1 MGIEPTN
8 SAWEADVMPLNYACK
23 FGGKYRIRTY
33 ITFRSEAFK
42 ASAIPLCELSILY
55 GIGFIT
61 VLCGNYPNAYL
72 VCAVEIDSPT
82 L

>member
-1 MGIEPTN
+1 MGIGPTQP
-8 SAWEADVMPLNYACK
+8 AWEAGILPLNYTCK
-23 FGGKYRIRTY
+23 LGVKYRIRTY

-55 GIGFIT
+55 EIGFIT

>member
-1 MGIEPTN
+1 MGIGPTQP
-8 SAWEADVMPLNYACK
+8 AWEAGILPLNYTCK

-55 GIGFIT
+55 GIGYHRIMWQ
-61 VLCGNYPNAYL
+61 LPEYISRL
-72 VCAVEIDSPT
+72 RS
-82 L
+82 